1 MAETIDEQD
10 IRALAEKLLFRLER
24 HGARYTLTRNL
35 DVGEPVRHENVSLE
49 EAQEILNLW
58 KLRGFHG
65 G

>member
-24 HGARYTLTRNL
+24 HGARYTLTRKL
-35 DVGEPVRHENVSLE
+35 DVGEPVRHDNVTLE
-49 EAQEILNLW
+49 EAREILNLW